1 MKKPA
6 AILLLGV
13 FLFNLVGYRWVI
25 TYLENRATASLD
37 GTISNSAYSEADL
50 ISIKTPVTVPYY
62 NNSSVFESAEGEVNI
77 NGTYYRFVKHRIYND
92 SVELLCIPDH
102 SRKDLI
108 STRDDYFKLVNDL
121 QQNTSGKKRSHS
133 GKSLE
138 IKKIL
143 SDYDK
148 GIYWQLTTLLPI
160 HNTPPYSYVNTDCG
174 NLYKRLIEQPP
185 PVKA

>member
-1 MKKPA
+1 MKKLA
-6 AILLLGV
+6 AILLLGI
-13 FLFNLVGYRWVI
+13 FLFNLAGYRWLI
-25 TYLENRATASLD
+25 TYLENKAIACLD
-37 GTISNSAYSEADL
+37 ETISNFAYSEAEL

-62 NNSSVFESAEGEVNI
+62 NNSSVFESADGEVNI
-77 NGTYYRFVKHRIYND
+77 NGNYYRFVKHRIYND

-102 SRKDLI
+102 SRKDLM
-108 STRDDYFKLVNDL
+108 STQDDYFKLVNDL

-148 GIYWQLTTLLPI
+148 GIWCQLTTLLPL
-160 HNTPPYSYVNTDCG
+160 HNTPPDTYVNTGLG

-185 PVKA
+185 SLKA